1 MSFAVSDAVY
11 VATHFMTLDL
21 DANEVQSQ
29 AFDELFQIEQ
39 SPSLVG
45 KKIGDDL
52 FNQTWVRQN
61 IDIA

>member
-1 MSFAVSDAVY
+1 MSFAVY
-11 VATHFMTLDL
+11 VATHFMILDL

-52 FNQTWVRQN
+52 FHQTWVRQN
-61 IDIA
+61 IDIAL